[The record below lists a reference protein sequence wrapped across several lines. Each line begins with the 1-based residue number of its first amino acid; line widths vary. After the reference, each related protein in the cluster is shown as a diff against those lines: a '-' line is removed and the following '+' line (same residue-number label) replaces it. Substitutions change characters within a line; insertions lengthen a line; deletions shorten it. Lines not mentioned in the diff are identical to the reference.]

1 MSLVPK
7 KRAVLKAF
15 AATGSLTMAAAAVGI
30 DRSNHYQWLKQDP
43 EYKAAFDEAVIEASG
58 FLEDT
63 AIERATVGW
72 DEPVIYQGELAEE
85 PVRDAEGRQVFVPE
99 VDELGNPIL
108 LESGDP
114 RLARLMKPLTVRK
127 KSDALLQTL
136 LKAWLPK
143 KYRENVHVDGNISH
157 SGLSALTDEELDRIA
172 RGGGGGAAPA
182 SDPEEQVPD
191 VLPGDGTAQKGSVP
205 EAPGVLPSR
214 AKAPRKTVPR
224 RKPRRKN

>member
-1 MSLVPK
+1 MSAVPK
-7 KRAVLKAF
+7 QQAFLKAF
-15 AATGSLTMAAAAVGI
+15 TATGSITIAAAAVGI

-43 EYKAAFDEAVIEASG
+43 EYKAAFDEAVVEASG

-72 DEPVIYQGELAEE
+72 EEPVVYQGQLAEE
-85 PVRDAEGRQVFVPE
+85 PVKDAEGRQIFVPE

-108 LESGDP
+108 LENGDP
-114 RLARLMKPLTVRK
+114 RMARLMKPLTVRK

-157 SGLSALTDEELDRIA
+157 SGLSALSDEELDRIA
-172 RGGGGGAAPA
+172 RGGSGGVAPA
-182 SDPEEQVPD
+182 PDAEEQVPD
-191 VLPGDGTAQKGSVP
+191 VLPGDGASEKGSVP
-205 EAPGVLPSR
+205 EAPGVLPSGPE
-214 AKAPRKTVPR
+214 APRKAVPR
-224 RKPRRKN
+224 SKPRRKD